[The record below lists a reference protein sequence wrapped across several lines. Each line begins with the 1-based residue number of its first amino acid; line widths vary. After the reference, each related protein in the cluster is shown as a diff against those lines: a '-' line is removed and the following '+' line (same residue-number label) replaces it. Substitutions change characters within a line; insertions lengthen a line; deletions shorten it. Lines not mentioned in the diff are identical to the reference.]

1 MKGACGSCGS
11 ICETVYGVLSEDS
24 PVHVSFVCDSC
35 RKCFLC
41 DSGEVLPD
49 SVKDSE
55 RLDGWAGIDFYGDV
69 CLACWEVEKA
79 RR

>member
-1 MKGACGSCGS
+1 MKDLSVKGAC
-11 ICETVYGVLSEDS
+11 
-24 PVHVSFVCDSC
+24 
-35 RKCFLC
+35 FLC
-41 DSGEVLPD
+41 GSGEVLPD

-55 RLDGWAGIDFYGDV
+55 RLDGWAGIDFYGDI